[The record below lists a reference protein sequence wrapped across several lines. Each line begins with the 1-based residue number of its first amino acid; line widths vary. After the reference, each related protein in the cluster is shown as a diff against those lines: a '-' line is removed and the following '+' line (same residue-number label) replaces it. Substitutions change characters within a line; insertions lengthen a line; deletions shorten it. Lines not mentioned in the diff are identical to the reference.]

1 MASSAKTV
9 RVVTMGCSKNRVD
22 SEHLL
27 MQLSA
32 AGYRVSPEEE
42 ELESAGVDIVI
53 INTCGFILDAKEE
66 SIEMIL
72 DAIDAKK
79 RGIISK
85 VYVFGCLSQRYRHE
99 LPLELPEVDGFYG
112 AFDITPLL
120 KDLGVRRD
128 PSLETGRFLTTPS
141 HYSYLKVSEGCNRH
155 CSYCAI
161 PGIRGGHV
169 SVPVEALV
177 EEAQS
182 MVESGVKELN
192 VIAQDTTYYGLDIY
206 GKRTLAPLLARLE
219 EIRGLEWIRI
229 LYSYPAAFPE
239 DVIEVMASSRKI
251 CRYMD
256 IPLQHSEDAVLAAM
270 RRNVDGAQ
278 TRALVEKFRSMVP
291 DIVLRT
297 TMMVGHPGE
306 GDKEFDR
313 LIDFIRE
320 YRFERLGAFAY
331 SEEEGTWGAA
341 NLQDSIPADVKQERL
356 ETLMEVQADISLASN
371 VARIGTYE
379 RVLFDSYDVE
389 RGVLVGRTSTQA
401 PEVDGEVLVDAAGVE
416 DPQALIGTFADVKV
430 VDADEYDLTAEIMA

>member
-1 MASSAKTV
+1 MTSSAKTV

-79 RGIISK
+79 RGVISK

-120 KDLGVRRD
+120 NDLGVKRN
-128 PSLETGRFLTTPS
+128 PLLETRRFITTPS

-169 SVPVEALV
+169 SVPMEALL
-177 EEAQS
+177 EEAQA
-182 MVESGVKELN
+182 MAESGVKELN

-206 GKRTLAPLLARLE
+206 GKRTLAPLLSRLE
-219 EIRGLEWIRI
+219 EIKGLEWIRV

-239 DVIEVMASSRKI
+239 DVIEVMASSKKL
-251 CRYMD
+251 CHYMD

-278 TRALVEKFRSMVP
+278 TRALVEKFRSLVP

-306 GDKEFDR
+306 GEKEFDS

-341 NLQDSIPADVKQERL
+341 NLKDTIPAEVKQERL

-371 VARIGTYE
+371 VARIGNTE
-379 RVLFDSYDVE
+379 RVLFDSYDAE
-389 RGVLVGRTSTQA
+389 RDMLVARTSAQA
-401 PEVDGEVLVDAAGVE
+401 PEVDGEVLVDAAAIE

-430 VDADEYDLTAEIMA
+430 VDADEYDLTAEILA

>member
-1 MASSAKTV
+1 MKSSAKTV
-9 RVVTMGCSKNRVD
+9 RVITMGCSKNRVD

-99 LPLELPEVDGFYG
+99 LPAELPEVDGFYG
-112 AFDITPLL
+112 AYDITPLL
-120 KDLGVRRD
+120 KDLGVKRD
-128 PSLETGRFLTTPS
+128 PLLETRRLLTTPP

-161 PGIRGGHV
+161 PGIRGEHA
-169 SVPVEALV
+169 SVPMEALID
-177 EEAQS
+177 EAQA
-182 MVESGVKELN
+182 MVAYGVKELN

-219 EIRGLEWIRI
+219 DIKGLEWIRV

-239 DVIEVMASSRKI
+239 DVMEVMSSSKKI

-278 TRALVEKFRSMVP
+278 TRALVEKFRRMVP

-306 GDKEFDR
+306 GDEEFDR

-341 NLQDSIPADVKQERL
+341 NLQDAVPSDVKQERL
-356 ETLMEVQADISLASN
+356 ETLMEVQADISLACN
-371 VARIGTYE
+371 VARIGGTE
-379 RVLFDSYDVE
+379 RVLFDSYDEE
-389 RGVLVGRTSTQA
+389 RDVLVGRTSTQA
-401 PEVDGEVLVDAAGVE
+401 PEVDGEVLVDASEME
-416 DPQALIGTFADVKV
+416 DPMALVGTFADVKV
-430 VDADEYDLTAEIMA
+430 VDADEYDLTAEISE